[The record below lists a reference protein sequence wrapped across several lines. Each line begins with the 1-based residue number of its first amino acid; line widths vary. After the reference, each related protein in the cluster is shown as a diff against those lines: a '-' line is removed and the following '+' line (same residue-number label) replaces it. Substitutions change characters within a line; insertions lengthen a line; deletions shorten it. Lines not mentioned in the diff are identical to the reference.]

1 VKVYRHQPKGTR
13 FYVLILFSAVLL
25 GLNVMILPGQEEL
38 PVKVFTL
45 LLTLAWLAVTIDS
58 LAARVVVEEEGIG
71 IFSIIFKRFTRWTEI
86 TEVNFGQ
93 KWVFGSF
100 MPEHIVMTYKTDSGQ
115 KTTTMTLHND
125 IKNWK
130 ELLSD
135 IVSNAPSNAL
145 PGDIKALKSQ

>member
-1 VKVYRHQPKGTR
+1 MKVYRHQPKGSR

-25 GLNVMILPGQEEL
+25 GLSVMILPGREALQ
-38 PVKVFTL
+38 VKVFTL
-45 LLTLAWLAVTIDS
+45 LFTLAWLAVTIDS
-58 LAARVVVEEEGIG
+58 LAARVVVEEAGIG
-71 IFSIIFKRFTRWTEI
+71 IFSVVFKSFARWTEI

-93 KWVFGSF
+93 KWVLGSF
-100 MPEHIVMTYKTDSGQ
+100 MPEHIVLTYKTDSGK

-135 IVSNAPSNAL
+135 IVFNAPSNSL
-145 PGDIKALKSQ
+145 PEDIKSAL